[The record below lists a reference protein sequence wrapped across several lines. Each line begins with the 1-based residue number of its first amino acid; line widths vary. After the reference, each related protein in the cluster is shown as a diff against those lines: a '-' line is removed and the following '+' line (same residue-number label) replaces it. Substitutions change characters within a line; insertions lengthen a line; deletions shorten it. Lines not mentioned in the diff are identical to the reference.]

1 MSAISRYLRAWTLAT
16 LLLLAAVAAINLLV
30 DPYDIFRAV
39 DADGFNRIKSQASQR
54 TQLFK
59 RTNVERMR
67 PNALILGNSRAEVGF
82 DPDSR
87 AWPDAARPVFNLA
100 APGSG
105 PMDALAEFQ
114 RVETFGDPKLL
125 LVGVD
130 FVDFRTDSSK
140 RSDPAPAS
148 APPESRWKIVRDRLS
163 ALLTT
168 DALIDSLSTIKA
180 QRDSN
185 SPRLTTAGFNPM
197 RDYVVIAGR
206 EGYYSMFR
214 QRNQE
219 NARNYARGYKSIYRA
234 DGRPAPEF
242 DAIARLLSAAHK
254 RNVAVRLIIYPYH
267 AQTLVLF
274 HQAGLWDAFE
284 DWKLELVK
292 VVQSAPAGAD
302 VELWD
307 FSGFAPYADE
317 RVPAPEDTASKLRWY
332 WEAGHFKS
340 ALGDLALARI
350 FDKRAD
356 DDPWGR
362 RLSPS
367 TIAAQLAEL
376 RAARDDYERAHPA
389 EVADLATLVSGAAR
403 R

>member
-1 MSAISRYLRAWTLAT
+1 M
-16 LLLLAAVAAINLLV
+16 LLLAAVAAINLLV
-30 DPYDIFRAV
+30 DPYDLFRTV

-54 TQLFK
+54 TLLFK
-59 RTNVERMR
+59 QANVERMR
-67 PNALILGNSRAEVGF
+67 PNTLILGNSRAEVGF
-82 DPDSR
+82 DPESR

-100 APGSG
+100 IPGSG
-105 PMDALAEFQ
+105 PMQALAEFR
-114 RVETFGDPKLL
+114 RVEAFGDPKLL

-140 RSDPAPAS
+140 RSNPVPRPAS
-148 APPESRWKIVRDRLS
+148 PDSVWKAARDRLS

-168 DALIDSLSTIKA
+168 DALIDSLATIRA
-180 QRDSN
+180 QHDSN

-197 RDYVVIAGR
+197 RDYVAIADR

-219 NARNYARGYKSIYRA
+219 NARNYARGFKSVYQA

-242 DAIARLLSAAHK
+242 DAIAQLLSNTHK

-274 HQAGLWDAFE
+274 HQAGLWDGFE
-284 DWKLELVK
+284 DWKRELVK
-292 VVQSAPAGAD
+292 IVQSAPAGTD

-356 DDPWGR
+356 DSPWGR
-362 RLSPS
+362 RLSPR
-367 TIAAQLAEL
+367 TIDTQLAEL
-376 RAARDDYERAHPA
+376 RTARDDYERAHPA
-389 EVADLATLVSGAAR
+389 EVADLAKLVSAAAR
-403 R
+403 H